1 MRRAAAVAAMS
12 DMLRWFKDAKGVVS
26 IFDATNSTKER
37 RKWIYET
44 CRDAGIETLF
54 VESLCDDEDI
64 IMNNIREVK
73 TTSPD
78 YKGLDPDVA
87 AQDFR
92 TRIRNYEL
100 AYETIDDHEK
110 DYTYVKLI
118 NVGSTV
124 IINQIKDYLSSRLVY
139 YVQNLHIKPRSIWL
153 SRVSPPLQLRNPT
166 DLRSTANP
174 NIICLER
181 LVVTRVCRLVVKHTR
196 KPFPASSRSPE
207 SLPIRRLSSGPPRF
221 IARF

>member
-1 MRRAAAVAAMS
+1 MRRAAAEGAMD
-12 DMLRWFKDAKGVVS
+12 DMLCWFEEENGVVS

-37 RKWIYET
+37 RLWIYQT
-44 CRDAGIETLF
+44 CQKAGIETLF

-78 YKGLDPDVA
+78 YRGQDPEVA
-87 AQDFR
+87 AHDFR

-110 DYTYVKLI
+110 EYTYVKLV

-153 SRVSPPLQLRNPT
+153 SRVRLPSPLRIPVEN
-166 DLRSTANP
+166 RANL
-174 NIICLER
+174 CSM
-181 LVVTRVCRLVVKHTR
+181 
-196 KPFPASSRSPE
+196 ASRNTT
-207 SLPIRRLSSGPPRF
+207 
-221 IARF
+221 